1 MAKTVIRPAA
11 EEDIPAIIALYRQLD
26 SAMVALQPEFFC
38 EAPREVDEI
47 RKAVRGDDADFLLA
61 EQDGTAV
68 GFALVYYAGW
78 TPAFSCVLP
87 HRYACLGDLI
97 VDAGVREQGIGSQ
110 LLAAAKRWARNR
122 RLEYLELLQQ
132 IHTLEEPGR
141 EVLYLRLFGQL
152 SFREIG
158 EVLHKSENWA
168 RVTFYRGKEKLK
180 KELKRND

>member
-1 MAKTVIRPAA
+1 MAKTVIRPRRRRTS
-11 EEDIPAIIALYRQLD
+11 PPLLRCIASLD

-87 HRYACLGDLI
+87 TVCLPGGSDRGRRCAR
-97 VDAGVREQGIGSQ
+97 AGHWQP
-110 LLAAAKRWARNR
+110 AAGCGQALGRNR
-122 RLEYLELLQQ
+122 RLEYLELQ
-132 IHTLEEPGR
+132 
-141 EVLYLRLFGQL
+141 VLAQNEGAQHLYESQDFVEATKVMRCML
-152 SFREIG
+152 
-158 EVLHKSENWA
+158 
-168 RVTFYRGKEKLK
+168 
-180 KELKRND
+180 

>member
-1 MAKTVIRPAA
+1 MIKTGGQLRPPVFCSYILPEGETGMAKTVIRPAA

-47 RKAVRGDDADFLLA
+47 RKAVRADDADFLLA

-97 VDAGVREQGIGSQ
+97 VDAGVRGQGIGSQ

-122 RLEYLELLQQ
+122 RLEYLELQ
-132 IHTLEEPGR
+132 
-141 EVLYLRLFGQL
+141 VLAQNEGAQHLY
-152 SFREIG
+152 
-158 EVLHKSENWA
+158 
-168 RVTFYRGKEKLK
+168 
-180 KELKRND
+180 